1 MEPITIP
8 DFLAAFRKV
17 VMSMTDIIKLNVG
30 GETFLTTRSTL
41 VSCPDSL
48 LAKMFDPDS
57 GRPPAA
63 VTEGGGYFLDQNPR
77 YFGVILDWLRYR

>member
-1 MEPITIP
+1 MVAIP
-8 DFLAAFRKV
+8 DFLATFREV
-17 VMSMTDIIKLNVG
+17 VMSMTDIITLDVG
-30 GETFLTTRSTL
+30 GKTFRTARSTL
-41 VSCPDSL
+41 LSCPDSL

-57 GRPPAA
+57 DRPPAA